1 MGKHHGTKVET
12 EIMVR
17 KSEWNSLRQQ
27 SRHVLHTV
35 EGEISTGLVKRLL
48 KYAQDH
54 TEYSGF
60 TPFGTA

>member
-1 MGKHHGTKVET
+1 
-12 EIMVR
+12 MVR